1 MSADGAGLFIL
12 PRASPE
18 RASRRRLLA
27 TSIIG
32 AHTRAAPGT
41 VVADLGCGVSG
52 PLLEIVR
59 FSGAKI
65 VGVISNAYKLE
76 RARRL
81 AEEAELTHLAEFL
94 HCDFLP
100 GEMLV
105 AAAGGRAKVS
115 AGMHPEDV
123 LQAARKIR
131 DMEATDRALA
141 AQPDF
146 TLQKYRERRAANL
159 G

>member
-1 MSADGAGLFIL
+1 M
-12 PRASPE
+12 
-18 RASRRRLLA
+18 
-27 TSIIG
+27 
-32 AHTRAAPGT
+32 
-41 VVADLGCGVSG
+41 
-52 PLLEIVR
+52 EIVR

-81 AEEAELTHLAEFL
+81 AEEAELTHLVEFL
-94 HCDFLP
+94 HCDILP
-100 GEMLV
+100 GELLV
-105 AAAGGRAKVS
+105 AAAGGCAKVS

-123 LQAARKIR
+123 QQAAREIR
-131 DMEATDRALA
+131 DMEATDRALV

>member
-1 MSADGAGLFIL
+1 MGQVFSLCPARPRRGLQGIACT
-12 PRASPE
+12 PRA
-18 RASRRRLLA
+18 LLA
-27 TSIIG
+27 QILG
-32 AHTRAAPGT
+32 LPPGT
-41 VVADLGCGVSG
+41 VVADLSCGVSR

-65 VGVISNAYKLE
+65 VGVISNACKLE

-94 HCDFLP
+94 HCDILP
-100 GEMLV
+100 GELLV
-105 AAAGGRAKVS
+105 AAADGCAKVS

-123 LQAARKIR
+123 LQAAGKIR

-141 AQPDF
+141 AQSDF

>member
-1 MSADGAGLFIL
+1 M
-12 PRASPE
+12 
-18 RASRRRLLA
+18 
-27 TSIIG
+27 
-32 AHTRAAPGT
+32 
-41 VVADLGCGVSG
+41 
-52 PLLEIVR
+52 EIVR
-59 FSGAKI
+59 FSGVKI

-81 AEEAELTHLAEFL
+81 AEEAELTNLAEFL
-94 HCDFLP
+94 HCDILP
-100 GEMLV
+100 GELLV
-105 AAAGGRAKVS
+105 AAADGSAKVP
-115 AGMHPEDV
+115 AGMYPEDI